1 MSESDQMS
9 SDPRGDEESGAS
21 EWFDVMARSDL
32 REGDVVGVEVQGE
45 EVALYGVQGQVHAT
59 ADLCTHGFARMSE
72 GFLEGCEIECP
83 IHQGRFDVR
92 SGEPCGGPVS
102 VPLPRHDVRL
112 EGGRI
117 WVRLRRVD

>member
-1 MSESDQMS
+1 MSESDQRC
-9 SDPRGDEESGAS
+9 SDHGTPDERGAH
-21 EWFDVMARSDL
+21 EWMDVMAQSDL
-32 REGDVVGVEVQGE
+32 REGDVVGVELEGE
-45 EVALYGVQGQVHAT
+45 EVALYCVQGQVHAT

-83 IHQGRFDVR
+83 IHQGRFDIR
-92 SGEPCGGPVS
+92 TGEPCGGPVS
-102 VPLPRHDVRL
+102 VPLPCHAVRV